1 MSFGD
6 LLAAYALRMTEIIR
20 LLDEF
25 LNCGKPFFLYSAAYL
40 LTELGSEMQASFAE
54 YGQAILAA
62 LSIDAGMRL
71 KERALNIEKRG
82 LRDADLEYVTE
93 VRDLLKRMVSAIESG
108 EYERSYEEMVKKHA
122 Q

>member
-1 MSFGD
+1 
-6 LLAAYALRMTEIIR
+6 LLAVYALRMTEVIR

-25 LNCGKPFFLYSAAYL
+25 LNCGRPLFLYNAAYL
-40 LTELGSEMQASFAE
+40 LTELGSEMQAPFAL

-71 KERALNIEKRG
+71 RERAIDIEKRG

-93 VRDLLKRMVSAIESG
+93 VRDLLKRMVLSIESG
-108 EYERSYEEMVKKHA
+108 EYERDYEEMVRRRT